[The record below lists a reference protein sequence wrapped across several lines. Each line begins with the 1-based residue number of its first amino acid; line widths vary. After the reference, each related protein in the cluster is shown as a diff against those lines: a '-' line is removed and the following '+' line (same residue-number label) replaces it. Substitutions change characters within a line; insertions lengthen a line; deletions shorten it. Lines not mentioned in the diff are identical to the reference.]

1 MQKKKTLKSLVYN
14 LLYGV
19 VILDIIIQK
28 FGGTSVSS
36 KERRAMVIT
45 KIKNSLE
52 NNYMPVVVVSAM
64 GRNGAPYATDTL
76 LSLISQNY
84 KSNNPKAVDF
94 LISCGEMI
102 SSVVLCNELE
112 QMGIKTMP
120 LTGGQAG
127 IITDNNFNNASVKQ
141 VKTENILKFISE
153 GIVPVITGFQGVTVQ
168 GEITTL
174 GRGGSD
180 TSASILGVAL
190 KAKEIEIYTDVDG
203 IMTADPRI
211 VKDALVISNMTYNEV
226 FQFAD
231 QGAKVI
237 HPRAVEIAMR
247 GNVPLVIKNSLN
259 DSIGTVIDNSIQE
272 HKNIITGITHTSG
285 RVQIVVKSC
294 NNEDNKHYVN
304 LLTILAKEKISIDLI
319 NVFPKEKIFTIGEE
333 DVAKLKEVF
342 NKINIKF
349 DIEEH
354 CSKVALIGSGMKGI
368 PGVMAAILE
377 ALNEENIEVLQ
388 TADSYM
394 TIWCLIK
401 TNKVEKAINTLHEK
415 FM

>member
-1 MQKKKTLKSLVYN
+1 M
-14 LLYGV
+14 
-19 VILDIIIQK
+19 DIIIQK

-52 NNYMPVVVVSAM
+52 NNCIPVVVVSAM
-64 GRNGAPYATDTL
+64 GRKGDPYATDTL
-76 LSLISQNY
+76 LSLIPDKY
-84 KSNNPKAVDF
+84 KINNPKAIDF

-102 SSVVLCNELE
+102 SSVVLCSELE
-112 QMGIKTMP
+112 EMGIKSIP

-127 IITDNNFNNASVKQ
+127 IITDNNFNNASVKK
-141 VKTENILKFISE
+141 VDTENLLKLLSE
-153 GIVPVITGFQGVTVQ
+153 GIVPVVTGFQGITQ
-168 GEITTL
+168 NGEITTL

-180 TSASILGVAL
+180 TSASILGVTL

-211 VKDALVISNMTYNEV
+211 VSDAIVISNMTYNEI

-247 GNVPLVIKNSLN
+247 GNVPIIIKNSLN
-259 DSIGTVIDNSIQE
+259 DSTGTVIDNSIAE
-272 HKNIITGITHTSG
+272 NKSVITGITHTSG
-285 RVQIVVKSC
+285 RVQIIVELC
-294 NNEDNKHYVN
+294 HNKENIHYVN
-304 LLTILAKEKISIDLI
+304 LLSILAEEKISIDLI
-319 NVFPKEKIFTIGEE
+319 NVFPTEKVFTISEK
-333 DVAKLKEVF
+333 DITKLAEVF

-349 DIEEH
+349 NIQEN

-368 PGVMAAILE
+368 PGVMASILE
-377 ALNEENIEVLQ
+377 ALNQEKIDVLQ

-401 TNKVEKAINTLHEK
+401 TDKVEKAINTLHKK

>member
-1 MQKKKTLKSLVYN
+1 M
-14 LLYGV
+14 
-19 VILDIIIQK
+19 DIIIQK
-28 FGGTSVSS
+28 FGGTSVST
-36 KERRAMVIT
+36 KERRKLVIS
-45 KIKNSLE
+45 KIKNALE
-52 NNYMPVVVVSAM
+52 NHCIPVVVVSAM
-64 GRNGAPYATDTL
+64 GRKGDPYATDTL
-76 LSLISQNY
+76 LSLVPDNY
-84 KSNNPKAVDF
+84 QKNNLKAMDF

-102 SSVVLCNELE
+102 SSVVLCSELE
-112 QMGIKTMP
+112 EMGIKAMP

-127 IITDNNFNNASVKQ
+127 IITDNNFNNASL
-141 VKTENILKFISE
+141 KTVDTKNLLKLLSE
-153 GIVPVITGFQGVTVQ
+153 GIVPVVTGFQGITQ
-168 GEITTL
+168 NGEITTL

-211 VKDALVISNMTYNEV
+211 VSDAIVISSMTYNEI

-247 GNVPLVIKNSLN
+247 GNVPIIIKNSLN
-259 DSIGTVIDNSIQE
+259 DSSGTVIDNSIVE
-272 HKNIITGITHTSG
+272 NKNIITGITHISG
-285 RVQIVVKSC
+285 RVQIIVELC
-294 NNEDNKHYVN
+294 HNKENIHYVS
-304 LLTILAKEKISIDLI
+304 LLSILAEEKISIDLI
-319 NVFPKEKIFTIGEE
+319 NVFPTEKVFTISEK
-333 DVAKLKEVF
+333 DVTKLMEVF

-349 DIEEH
+349 SIEEN

-368 PGVMAAILE
+368 PGVMASILE
-377 ALNEENIEVLQ
+377 ELNKENIAVLQ

-401 TNKVEKAINTLHEK
+401 TNKVEKAINTLHKK